1 MKCNIKKYKIDKYI
15 SEHSG
20 DIEHLLEQEG
30 VHLLVSGTGTS
41 KTYTMLDNPSGVFR
55 ALSKKYPNRI
65 FIIACPN
72 RIQNQQNAKSYRVFA
87 LIGGERATINTN
99 ILTMVYEKSD
109 EALLKFIKEEG
120 KEVTLVIDEAHQ
132 LIMAENY
139 RTESIDSI
147 EELSKHCFNVIH
159 LTATPR
165 LLEDYYTY
173 NNKYFFEYNDATIN
187 NNLGELFIYT
197 VSDIDSSLIFKLKQ
211 IKEDG
216 KQSLVMIDSND
227 SIERYKEL
235 LESHKFNV
243 GVLSRE
249 YKDNNEVYDSV
260 MNNDLIPIDYD
271 VTLATSIMECGTNL
285 KNTNIVPICIINRA
299 DYTSRDSL
307 EQKFARLREK
317 NDYGIIF
324 TRKYAIEENYKIAIK
339 DAIEKQLRFEL
350 ERSERIINNLINFFK
365 SEGFKEEDAID
376 LAKQNLNLKV
386 AGISLGQ
393 GVIEI
398 QDGIAVINR
407 RKFVKKVYSN
417 YDKQYVYNPVELAKY
432 LEGHIKADKITVVGN
447 MEQVDETI
455 KEELKEIGIKN
466 AELKED
472 AKLRARL
479 IILEHSDIY
488 LEEYLN
494 DKSLKEMFNPLV
506 IEDFNFLEK
515 EKTQL
520 RILNKLVNKLSID
533 YKIAIK
539 LYTDYEKPS
548 DIDKEVEK
556 IIYKRNNKAIKL
568 GKIDELDLKTEY
580 GLIRRELDIVC
591 EKQGKLSDKKMFE
604 IIDDLIQYKQYKKEK
619 WIGDYRDEKDKDKK
633 EKILKKIK
641 EHFIS
646 RVSLIYNLSE
656 TKNNQIRVSSLK
668 K

>member
-15 SEHSG
+15 SEYSG

-55 ALSKKYPNRI
+55 TLSKKYPDRI

-109 EALLKFIKEEG
+109 EALLKFVKEEG
-120 KEVTLVIDEAHQ
+120 KEVTLVIDESHQ

-147 EELSKHCFNVIH
+147 EELSKHCFNVVH

-211 IKEDG
+211 IKEEG

-227 SIERYKEL
+227 SIEKYKEL
-235 LESHKFNV
+235 LESHNFKV

-260 MNNDLIPIDYD
+260 MNNDLIPSDYD
-271 VTLATSIMECGTNL
+271 ITLATSIMECGTNL

-299 DYTSRDSL
+299 DYISRDSL

-324 TRKYAIEENYKIAIK
+324 TRKYAPEENYKIAIK
-339 DAIEKQLRFEL
+339 DAIEKQLKFEL
-350 ERSERIINNLINFFK
+350 ERSGRIINNLITFFK
-365 SEGFKEEDAID
+365 NEGFKEEDAID

-398 QDGIAVINR
+398 QDGIAVINK
-407 RKFVKKVYSN
+407 RKFIKKVYSN
-417 YDKQYVYNPVELAKY
+417 YDKQYVYNPIELAKY

-447 MEQVDETI
+447 MEQVDEAI

-472 AKLRARL
+472 AKVRARSL
-479 IILEHSDIY
+479 ILEHSDIY

-494 DKSLKEMFNPLV
+494 DKSLKEMFNPLA

-520 RILNKLVNKLSID
+520 KILNKLVNRLNID
-533 YKIAIK
+533 YQVAIK

-548 DIDKEVEK
+548 EIDKEVEK

-580 GLIRRELDIVC
+580 GLIRRELDNVC
-591 EKQGKLSDKKMFE
+591 KKQGKLSDKKMFE

-646 RVSLIYNLSE
+646 RASLIYNLSE
-656 TKNNQIRVSSLK
+656 SSNNQIRVSSLK

>member
-1 MKCNIKKYKIDKYI
+1 MLKCNIKKYKIDKYI
-15 SEHSG
+15 SEHSD

-41 KTYTMLDNPSGVFR
+41 KTYTMLDNPSGIFR
-55 ALSKKYPNRI
+55 ALSKKYLNRI

-139 RTESIDSI
+139 RAESIDSI

-211 IKEDG
+211 IKEEG

-227 SIERYKEL
+227 SIEKYREL
-235 LESHKFNV
+235 LEKHKFKV
-243 GVLSRE
+243 GILSRE

-260 MNNDLIPIDYD
+260 MNNDLIPSDYD

-299 DYTSRDSL
+299 DYISRDSL
-307 EQKFARLREK
+307 EQKFSRLREK
-317 NDYGIIF
+317 NDCGIIF
-324 TRKYAIEENYKIAIK
+324 TRKYVSEENKIAIK
-339 DAIEKQLRFEL
+339 DAIEKQLKFEL
-350 ERSERIINNLINFFK
+350 ERSERIINNLITFFK
-365 SEGFKEEDAID
+365 SEGFNEEDAIG
-376 LAKQNLNLKV
+376 LAKQNLNLKI
-386 AGISLGQ
+386 ANISLGQ

-398 QDGIAVINR
+398 ENGVAVINK

-417 YDKQYVYNPVELAKY
+417 YDKQYVYNPLELAKY

-472 AKLRARL
+472 AKARARSL
-479 IILEHSDIY
+479 ILEHSDIY

-494 DKSLKEMFNPLV
+494 DKSLKEMFNPLA
-506 IEDFNFLEK
+506 IEDFDFLEK

-520 RILNKLVNKLSID
+520 RIINKLVNKLNID
-533 YKIAIK
+533 YKVAIR
-539 LYTDYEKPS
+539 LYTDYEKTS

-568 GKIDELDLKTEY
+568 GKIEELDLKSEY
-580 GLIRRELDIVC
+580 GLIRRELDSVC
-591 EKQGKLSDKKMFE
+591 KKQGKLSDKKMFE
-604 IIDDLIQYKQYKKEK
+604 VIDDLIQYKQYKKQK
-619 WIGDYRDEKDKDKK
+619 WIGDYRDEEDKDKK

-641 EHFIS
+641 EHFIT

-656 TKNNQIRVSSLK
+656 SNNQIKISSLK

>member
-15 SEHSG
+15 SEYSG

-55 ALSKKYPNRI
+55 TLSKKYPDRI

-197 VSDIDSSLIFKLKQ
+197 VTDIDSSLIFKLKQ
-211 IKEDG
+211 VKEEG

-227 SIERYKEL
+227 SIEKYKEL
-235 LESHKFNV
+235 LESYKFKV
-243 GVLSRE
+243 GILSRE
-249 YKDNNEVYDSV
+249 YKDDNEVYDSV
-260 MNNDLIPIDYD
+260 MNNDLIPPDYD

-285 KNTNIVPICIINRA
+285 KNTNIVPICIVNRA
-299 DYTSRDSL
+299 DYISRDSL

-324 TRKYAIEENYKIAIK
+324 TRKYALEENSKIAIK
-339 DAIEKQLRFEL
+339 EAIEKQLKFDL
-350 ERSERIINNLINFFK
+350 ERSERVINNLISFFK
-365 SEGFKEEDAID
+365 NEGFEDEYAID
-376 LAKQNLNLKV
+376 LAKQNLNLKIC
-386 AGISLGQ
+386 GISLGQ

-398 QDGIAVINR
+398 KDGVAVINR

-417 YDKQYVYNPVELAKY
+417 YDKQYVYNSTELAKY

-466 AELKED
+466 SEVKED
-472 AKLRARL
+472 AKARARSL
-479 IILEHSDIY
+479 ILEHSDIY

-494 DKSLKEMFNPLV
+494 DKSLKEMFNPLA

-520 RILNKLVNKLSID
+520 RIINKLVNRLNIEYKL
-533 YKIAIK
+533 AIE
-539 LYTDYEKPS
+539 LYTKYEKSS

-568 GKIDELDLKTEY
+568 GKIDELDLKSEY
-580 GLIRRELDIVC
+580 GLIRRELDSVC
-591 EKQGKLSDKKMFE
+591 KKQGKLSDKKMFE

-619 WIGDYRDEKDKDKK
+619 WIGDYRNEKDKDKK

-646 RVSLIYNLSE
+646 RASLIYNLSE
-656 TKNNQIRVSSLK
+656 SNNQIRVSSLK

>member
-1 MKCNIKKYKIDKYI
+1 MKCNIQKYKIDKYI
-15 SEHSG
+15 SEHAD
-20 DIEHLLEQEG
+20 DIVHLLEQEG

-99 ILTMVYEKSD
+99 ILTMVYEKSE

-147 EELSKHCFNVIH
+147 EELSKNCFNVIH

-173 NNKYFFEYNDATIN
+173 SNKYFFEYNDASLN
-187 NNLGELFIYT
+187 NNLGELFIHD
-197 VSDIDSSLIFKLKQ
+197 VSDIDSSLVFKLKQ
-211 IKEDG
+211 IREEG

-227 SIERYKEL
+227 SIEKYKEL

-260 MNNDLIPIDYD
+260 MNCDLIPSDYD
-271 VTLATSIMECGTNL
+271 TVLATSLMECGTNL
-285 KNTNIVPICIINRA
+285 KNTNIVPIAVVNRA
-299 DYTSRDSL
+299 DYMSRDSL

-317 NDYGIIF
+317 NDYGIVF
-324 TRKYAIEENYKIAIK
+324 TRKYVTDKNHKIAIK
-339 DAIEKQLRFEL
+339 DAIQKQLRFEL
-350 ERSERIINNLINFFK
+350 ERSKRIINNLITFFK
-365 SEGFKEEDAID
+365 NEGFTEEDAID

-386 AGISLGQ
+386 AHVSLGQ

-398 QDGIAVINR
+398 QNGQAVINE
-407 RKFVKKVYSN
+407 RKFVKKVWSN
-417 YDKQYVYNPVELAKY
+417 YDKQYVYNPIELAKY
-432 LEGHIKADKITVVGN
+432 LEGHIKADKITVASN

-472 AKLRARL
+472 AKLKARSL
-479 IILEHSDIY
+479 ILEHSDIY

-494 DKSLKEMFNPLV
+494 DKSLKEMFNPLA

-533 YKIAIK
+533 YKTAIK
-539 LYTDYEKPS
+539 LYTDYQKPS
-548 DIDKEVEK
+548 EIDKEVEK
-556 IIYKRNNKAIKL
+556 IIYLRNNKAIKS
-568 GKIDELDLKTEY
+568 GQIHELDLKTEY
-580 GLIRRELDIVC
+580 GLIRRELDTIC
-591 EKQGKLSDKKMFE
+591 KKQGRLTDKKMFE
-604 IIDDLIQYKQYKKEK
+604 VIEDLVQYKQYKKEK
-619 WIGDYRDEKDKDKK
+619 WLGDYRDEKDEKKK

-646 RVSLIYNLSE
+646 RISLIYNLSQSD
-656 TKNNQIRVSSLK
+656 KISSLK